1 MLILSRRHG
10 QSIRIGERVSVHVLA
25 IRRRVV
31 ELGIEAPRWVQVDRE
46 EIFQRKRLMANRD
59 STSDQERNQTHAT
72 VSHGVDIEVQRK
84 RLFEALGII
93 EVSRYALASK
103 LTMLDDESVI
113 DGLKAAYRIVSDVA
127 EALEKPP
134 DVGASTD
141 SVAEDA

>member
-10 QSIRIGERVSVHVLA
+10 QSIRIDERVSVQVLA

-46 EIFQRKRLMANRD
+46 EIFQRKRSTSNRD
-59 STSDQERNQTHAT
+59 SASDQTWSRAGASVN
-72 VSHGVDIEVQRK
+72 HGIDTEVQRK

-93 EVSRYALASK
+93 EVSRHALASK
-103 LTMLDDESVI
+103 LTTLDDESVM

-127 EALEKPP
+127 EALEKQT
-134 DVGASTD
+134 DTGASAR